1 MSAMPKAKTRRA
13 KSRAYSNARQSLLD
27 AAEVVL
33 DAHGP
38 AGLTVDA
45 VVAQARL
52 SKGGFF
58 YHFKTKKDLIAAM
71 GERLYQEAARR
82 QAANVAAE
90 PNEYGRLTRAYVR
103 LTLTADADFDRRMRS
118 YALAMIALV
127 QEDPTLIPMVR
138 AANRAF
144 FQQLEADG
152 LAEAQRRLVVLAVQ
166 GFWLSQALHFHYFTP
181 EQIAELG
188 KVLVRLTEKPL
199 A

>member
-1 MSAMPKAKTRRA
+1 MPHSKKQRLRRSAY
-13 KSRAYSNARQSLLD
+13 YSARHHLLD
-27 AAEVVL
+27 AAEAVL

-45 VVAQARL
+45 VIAQARI

-82 QAANVAAE
+82 QAENVAVE
-90 PNEYGRLTRAYVR
+90 KNDYGRLTRAYVR
-103 LTLTADADFDRRMRS
+103 LTLPGDDGFDRRMRT
-118 YALAMIALV
+118 YALALIALV
-127 QEDPTLIPMVR
+127 QEDAALIPMVR
-138 AANRAF
+138 TANRAF
-144 FQQLEADG
+144 LKQLEADG
-152 LAEAQRRLVVLAVQ
+152 LPDAQRRLVVMAVQ

-181 EQIAELG
+181 EQVAELG
-188 KVLVRLTEKPL
+188 KALLRLTEKPL